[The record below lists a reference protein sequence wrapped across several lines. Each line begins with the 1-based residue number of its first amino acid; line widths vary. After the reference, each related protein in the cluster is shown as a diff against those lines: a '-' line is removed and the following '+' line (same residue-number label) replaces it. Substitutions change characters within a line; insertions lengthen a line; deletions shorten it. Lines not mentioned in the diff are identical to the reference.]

1 MTERNLL
8 NVSDSAVE
16 LTFHALE
23 NDYYF
28 PTTTERQQRRPAEKK
43 SSAPPIVRG
52 AELPVGVVER

>member
-28 PTTTERQQRRPAEKK
+28 PTTTERQQRRPEAKK